1 MGTAI
6 APLRAVASVNVEVL
20 NFQSKSTMN
29 QSLLL
34 LVFRRLSAK

>member
-1 MGTAI
+1 MGSAI
-6 APLRAVASVNVEVL
+6 DPTGAVASANVEVL

-34 LVFRRLSAK
+34 VFRRLSAK